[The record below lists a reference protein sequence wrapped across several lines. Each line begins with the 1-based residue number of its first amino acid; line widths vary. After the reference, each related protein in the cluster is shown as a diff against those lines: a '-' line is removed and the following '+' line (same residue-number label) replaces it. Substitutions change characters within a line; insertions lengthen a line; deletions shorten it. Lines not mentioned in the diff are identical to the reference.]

1 MVKIGDFERVRFS
14 ICGCSHR
21 DYGRMIPNLEN
32 FARLDRDRVPPGYA
46 GGCFCARHERE
57 FSALH
62 SFYLLLLLLYCY
74 CRISHFWCFVCSCIS
89 WCSSFSKRKKRVSIG
104 IPKFYGK
111 YEVIVSPL
119 MKILNLNFVVAQRT
133 FQKENE
139 CVSDSSLQ
147 LGLFEKFVASILSRL
162 LSVNSGQIQMFLH
175 LPVLVHCIL
184 MYFS

>member
-1 MVKIGDFERVRFS
+1 M
-14 ICGCSHR
+14 
-21 DYGRMIPNLEN
+21 
-32 FARLDRDRVPPGYA
+32 
-46 GGCFCARHERE
+46 
-57 FSALH
+57 
-62 SFYLLLLLLYCY
+62 
-74 CRISHFWCFVCSCIS
+74 
-89 WCSSFSKRKKRVSIG
+89 
-104 IPKFYGK
+104 GK
-111 YEVIVSPL
+111 MKIVSPL